1 MGKLKEFIQ
10 VGKEVREEDLEEK
23 KKEQID
29 KKLKEE
35 IKKEIFEDTKESLK
49 TFGLMGGISL
59 FVLAILALLIILF
72 VPKPLTKL
80 LDKYLPSEPQTAD
93 TADTVNNDTSS
104 DQVPTSSDDDITGS
118 PAITADDKIDCTKPF
133 TAIYITDSPIREEVS
148 FSSDGSYNR
157 LVNNTDGY
165 IGTYTINNNV
175 LSVSELSSNG
185 ESSVTYTISK
195 NCNEITR
202 VEGNKKIVLKKE

>member
-10 VGKEVREEDLEEK
+10 VGKEVRKEDLEEK
-23 KKEQID
+23 NKEKVDNDLKK
-29 KKLKEE
+29 E
-35 IKKEIFEDTKESLK
+35 IKKEIFEDTKDSLK
-49 TFGLMGGISL
+49 IFGLMGGISI
-59 FVLAILALLIILF
+59 FILGIVALLIFVF

-80 LDKYLPSEPQTAD
+80 LDKYLTSPPENTEST
-93 TADTVNNDTSS
+93 DTVNTDTGT
-104 DQVPTSSDDDITGS
+104 DQVPDSGDGDITGS

-133 TAIYITDSPIREEVS
+133 TAIYITDTPVREEVS

-165 IGTYTINNNV
+165 IGTYTINKNV

-185 ESSVTYTISK
+185 ESSATYTISK

>member
-1 MGKLKEFIQ
+1 MSKLKEILQ
-10 VGKEVREEDLEEK
+10 VGKEVRKEDIEEK
-23 KKEQID
+23 NKEKVD
-29 KKLKEE
+29 NDL
-35 IKKEIFEDTKESLK
+35 KKEIFDDTKESLK
-49 TFGLMGGISL
+49 TFGLMGGVSL

-80 LDKYLPSEPQTAD
+80 LDKYITSPPENTEST
-93 TADTVNNDTSS
+93 DTVNTDTGT
-104 DQVPTSSDDDITGS
+104 DQVPDSGDGDITGS

-133 TAIYITDSPIREEVS
+133 TAIYITDTPRREEVS